1 MNGTAELLDSPSPL
15 LVDLVLLADKEDRE
29 PILSPETLEV
39 DENELLVIVV
49 GERETYHNP
58 EIQRES
64 LSACKQRNFQ
74 IPIVHPIVAGAV
86 PRPSATPVPVIATI
100 PHSSTHLQQEQLQL
114 QLLLKV

>member
-64 LSACKQRNFQ
+64 LSLRASNGTFKYQLF
-74 IPIVHPIVAGAV
+74 IPLLPALFLD
-86 PRPSATPVPVIATI
+86 PV
-100 PHSSTHLQQEQLQL
+100 
-114 QLLLKV
+114 LLLFSL